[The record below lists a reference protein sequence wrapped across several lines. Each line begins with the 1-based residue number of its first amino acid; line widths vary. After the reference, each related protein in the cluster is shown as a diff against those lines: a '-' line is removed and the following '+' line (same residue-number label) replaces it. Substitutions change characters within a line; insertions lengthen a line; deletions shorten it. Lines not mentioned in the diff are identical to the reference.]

1 MNYVSIGDMAQAF
14 QMRRHNVELQRH
26 LSQLTDELTSGV
38 KADLAKAVSGDFKA
52 LAGID
57 HSLETLRAYKTAT
70 DEAELFT
77 GALQAAFG
85 NIQQMTTDLAPGLA
99 NAAATGTPLIVD
111 TAAMDARQK
120 FHSVVAAL
128 NTQVA
133 DRFLLSGDATDQ
145 RPVLGSQDILDALM
159 VATAGQVTGT
169 GVATAVAAWFDAPVG
184 GGGYLDMTYGGSAV
198 PLAPFQTGPGNVVAM
213 DITAASPEIRDML
226 EGLALSALVA
236 EGVLPGDQLG
246 RTLLVKTSGDALF
259 SANDQMAGL
268 RARLG
273 AVEAHIADAAAR
285 NSAESAALEIARS
298 RIIAA
303 DPYET
308 ASALEAVQTQIET
321 LYTLTARLS
330 RLSLAD
336 YLR

>member
-26 LSQLTDELTSGV
+26 LSRLTDELTSGA
-38 KADLAKAVSGDFKA
+38 KADLAEAVSGDFKA

-57 HSLETLRAYKTAT
+57 HSLRTLRAYKTAT
-70 DEAELFT
+70 DEVELFT
-77 GALQAAFG
+77 GALQAAIG
-85 NIQQMTTDLAPGLA
+85 NVQEVTTDLAPGLA
-99 NAAATGTPLIVD
+99 NAAATGMPLIVD

-145 RPVLGSQDILDALM
+145 RPILGSQDILDALM
-159 VATAGQVTGT
+159 VATAGQATGT
-169 GVATAVAAWFDAPVG
+169 GVATAVAGWFDAPPG
-184 GGGYLDMTYGGSAV
+184 GGGYLDMIYGGSATQ
-198 PLAPFQTGPGNVVAM
+198 LTPFNIGPGDTAAIDV
-213 DITAASPEIRDML
+213 TAASPEIRDML
-226 EGLALSALVA
+226 EALALSALVA
-236 EGVLPGDQLG
+236 EGVLPGDQPG
-246 RTLLVKTSGDALF
+246 RALLVKTSANALF
-259 SANDQMAGL
+259 SANDEMADL

-273 AVEAHIADAAAR
+273 AVEGHIADAATR
-285 NSAESAALEIARS
+285 NSAEGAALEIARTK
-298 RIIAA
+298 IVAA

-308 ASALEAVQTQIET
+308 ATALEAVQTQMET

>member
-1 MNYVSIGDMAQAF
+1 MNYVSTGDMAQAV

-26 LSQLTDELTSGV
+26 LSRLTDELTSGV
-38 KADLAKAVSGDFKA
+38 KADLAEAVSGDFKA

-57 HSLETLRAYKTAT
+57 HSLEMLRAYKTAT

-77 GALQAAFG
+77 GALQAAFETV
-85 NIQQMTTDLAPGLA
+85 QEMTTDLAPGLA
-99 NAAATGTPLIVD
+99 NAATTGTRMIVD
-111 TAAMDARQK
+111 TAAMDARQT
-120 FHSVVAAL
+120 FHSIVAAL

-133 DRFLLSGDATDQ
+133 DRFLLSGDATDR
-145 RPVLGSQDILDALM
+145 RPIVGAQEILDALKA
-159 VATAGQVTGT
+159 VTAGQVTGA
-169 GVATAVAAWFDAPVG
+169 GVATSVAAWFDAPVG
-184 GGGYLDMTYGGSAV
+184 GGGYLDMIYGGSAM
-198 PLAPFQTGPGNVVAM
+198 PLTPFHVGPGDQVAM
-213 DITAASPEIRDML
+213 DITAAVPEIRDIL

-236 EGVLPGDQLG
+236 EGVLPGDDPG
-246 RTLLVKTSGDALF
+246 RALLVRTSAAALI
-259 SANDQMAGL
+259 SANGEMAGL

-273 AVEAHIADAAAR
+273 AVEGRIADTATR
-285 NSAESAALEIARS
+285 NTAERAALEIART

-336 YLR
+336 FLR

>member
-26 LSQLTDELTSGV
+26 LSQLTAELTSGV
-38 KADLAKAVSGDFKA
+38 KSDLAEAVSGDFKA

-57 HSLETLRAYKTAT
+57 HSLATLSAYKTTT

-77 GALQAAFG
+77 GTLQAVLGTVQDIA
-85 NIQQMTTDLAPGLA
+85 TDIAPGLA
-99 NAAATGTPLIVD
+99 NAASTGTSLIVD
-111 TAAMDARQK
+111 TAAVDARQK

-133 DRFLLSGDATDQ
+133 DRYLLSGDATDK
-145 RPVLGSQDILDALM
+145 RPILGSQDILDALM
-159 VATAGQVTGT
+159 VAAAGQVTDI
-169 GVATAVAAWFDAPVG
+169 GVATVVAAWFDAPLG
-184 GGGYLDMTYGGSAV
+184 GGGYLDVIYGGSTT
-198 PLAPFQTGPGNVVAM
+198 PLAPFQIAPGDEATMN
-213 DITAASPEIRDML
+213 ITAANPELRDML

-236 EGVLPGDQLG
+236 EGVLTGDQAG
-246 RTLLVKTSGDALF
+246 RAALMKTSAEALF
-259 SANDQMAGL
+259 SASDEMADL

-273 AVEAHIADAAAR
+273 AVEAHIATAATR
-285 NSAESAALEIARS
+285 NSAETAALEIARTK
-298 RIIAA
+298 IIAA

-308 ASALEAVQTQIET
+308 ASALEAIQTQIET

>member
-26 LSQLTDELTSGV
+26 LSQLTKELTSGV
-38 KADLAKAVSGDFKA
+38 KADLAGAVSGDFKA

-57 HSLETLRAYKTAT
+57 HSLETLRAYKTST

-77 GALQAAFG
+77 GALQAAFE
-85 NIQQMTTDLAPGLA
+85 NVQDMTTDLAPGLA
-99 NAAATGTPLIVD
+99 NAATTGTPLIVE

-120 FHSVVAAL
+120 FHSVVASL

-145 RPVLGSQDILDALM
+145 RPILGSQDILDALM
-159 VATAGQVTGT
+159 VATTGQVTGT

-184 GGGYLDMTYGGSAV
+184 GGGYLDMIYGGSAV
-198 PLAPFQTGPGNVVAM
+198 PLSPFQIGPGDQASM

-226 EGLALSALVA
+226 EALSLSALVA
-236 EGVLPGDQLG
+236 EGVLPGDQTG
-246 RTLLVKTSGDALF
+246 RALLVKTSANALF
-259 SANDQMAGL
+259 SANDEMADL

-273 AVEAHIADAAAR
+273 AAEGHIADAATR
-285 NSAESAALEIARS
+285 NAAESAALEIARTK
-298 RIIAA
+298 IIAA

>member
-1 MNYVSIGDMAQAF
+1 AQAF

-26 LSQLTDELTSGV
+26 LSQLTAELTSGV
-38 KADLAKAVSGDFKA
+38 KSDLAGAVSGDFKA

-85 NIQQMTTDLAPGLA
+85 NVQDVTTDIAPGLA
-99 NAAATGTPLIVD
+99 NAASIGTTLIVD

-133 DRFLLSGDATDQ
+133 DRYLLSGDATDQ
-145 RPVLGSQDILDALM
+145 KPILGSQDILDALM
-159 VATAGQVTGT
+159 VATTGQVTDT
-169 GVATAVAAWFDAPVG
+169 GVATAVAAWFDVPVG
-184 GGGYLDMTYGGSAV
+184 GGGYLDLIYGGSAT
-198 PLAPFQTGPGNVVAM
+198 PLAPFQVGQGDEAAM
-213 DITAASPEIRDML
+213 DITAANPEVRDVL

-236 EGVLPGDQLG
+236 EGVLTGDQVG
-246 RTLLVKTSGDALF
+246 RAALMKTSAEALF
-259 SANDQMAGL
+259 SATDEMADL

-273 AVEAHIADAAAR
+273 AVEGHIATAATR
-285 NSAESAALEIARS
+285 NSAETAALEIARTK
-298 RIIAA
+298 IIAA

>member
-14 QMRRHNVELQRH
+14 QMRRHNVELQRQ
-26 LSQLTDELTSGV
+26 LSRLTEDLTSGV
-38 KADLAKAVSGDFKA
+38 KSDLAEAVSGDFKA

-57 HSLETLRAYKTAT
+57 HSLGILRAYQTAT

-77 GALQAAFG
+77 GTLQAAFATV
-85 NIQQMTTDLAPGLA
+85 QDMTTDLAPGLA
-99 NAAATGTPLIVD
+99 NAATTGTPLIVD

-133 DRFLLSGDATDQ
+133 DRYLLSGDATDQ
-145 RPVLGSQDILDALM
+145 RPILGSQDILDALM
-159 VATAGQVTGT
+159 AATAGQVTGT
-169 GVATAVAAWFDAPVG
+169 GVATAVAIWFDAPPG
-184 GGGYLDMTYGGSAV
+184 GGGYLDMIYGGS
-198 PLAPFQTGPGNVVAM
+198 PTLLAPFRIGQGDEAVM

-226 EGLALSALVA
+226 KGLALSALVA
-236 EGVLPGDQLG
+236 EGALPGDQLG
-246 RTLLVKTSGDALF
+246 RSYLVKTSGEALF
-259 SANDQMAGL
+259 AANDRMADL

-273 AVEAHIADAAAR
+273 ATEGHIADTATR
-285 NSAESAALEIARS
+285 NSAEASALEIARIK
-298 RIIAA
+298 IIAA

>member
-1 MNYVSIGDMAQAF
+1 MNYLPVGDMAQAF
-14 QMRRHNVELQRH
+14 QIRRHNVELQRH
-26 LSQLTDELTSGV
+26 LTRLTGELTSGV
-38 KADLAKAVSGDFKA
+38 KADLAEAVAGDFKA

-57 HSLETLRAYKTAT
+57 HSLEAFRAYKTAT

-77 GALQAAFG
+77 GALQTAFDT
-85 NIQQMTTDLAPGLA
+85 IQIMTTDLAPGLA

-145 RPVLGSQDILDALM
+145 RPILGSQDVLDALM
-159 VATAGQVTGT
+159 VASTGQVTGA
-169 GVATAVAAWFDAPVG
+169 GIASAVAAWFDAPSG
-184 GGGYLDMTYGGSAV
+184 GGGYLDMLYGGSAT
-198 PLAPFQTGPGNVVAM
+198 PLSPFQIGPGDQAAM
-213 DITAASPEIRDML
+213 DITAASPEIRDL
-226 EGLALSALVA
+226 LKGIALSALVA
-236 EGVLPGDQLG
+236 EGALTGDQSG
-246 RTLLVKTSGDALF
+246 RALLVKTSADALF
-259 SANDQMAGL
+259 SANDGMADL

-273 AVEAHIADAAAR
+273 AVEAHIADTATR
-285 NSAESAALEIARS
+285 NAAESSALEIARVK
-298 RIIAA
+298 IIAA

-308 ASALEAVQTQIET
+308 ASALEAVQSQIET